1 MKAETR
7 PEQKNLRLLIAD
19 QLKILRSKSGRCKWH
34 TAVLDWCTDVYRRN
48 PGAYDHM
55 ALGGFLMLPDKD
67 TCRKRAA
74 RVQATSGESKELM
87 AKLKERVAGLPPPSP

>member
-7 PEQKNLRLLIAD
+7 PEQKNLRLLIED
-19 QLKILRSKSGRCKWH
+19 QLKILRSKSGRCVWH

-55 ALGGFLMLPDKD
+55 ALGGFLKLSD
-67 TCRKRAA
+67 AA
-74 RVQATSGESKELM
+74 E
-87 AKLKERVAGLPPPSP
+87 

>member
-19 QLKILRSKSGRCKWH
+19 QLKILRSKSGRCIWH

-48 PGAYDHM
+48 PGAHTITWP
-55 ALGGFLMLPDKD
+55 LEVF
-67 TCRKRAA
+67 
-74 RVQATSGESKELM
+74 
-87 AKLKERVAGLPPPSP
+87 